1 MIVRFFKRIRKLFS
15 KKPFKPG
22 DRVRCPNCGAII
34 TLYRWGKN
42 A

>member
-1 MIVRFFKRIRKLFS
+1 MKMRLFKRIRKLFS

-22 DRVRCPNCGAII
+22 DKVKCPACGAIM
-34 TLYRWGKN
+34 TLFYMKKN